1 MAPNIVDT
9 DTWQRAEILMQP
21 IFIRLIDHF
30 RKVLEDSPWKG
41 DYQQRE
47 IWPDSIPESV
57 KQHRQDLITQLATAS
72 NQEDVALLEIELET
86 LPTPYPGYE
95 LHLYLANENPER
107 SPHADRTDH
116 VHTDHVDNMAP
127 IAIFDLWQICYHIC
141 FTNYPLDTQD
151 CPVAIVDTHLL
162 DEDGDVDWQQVDQKT
177 GRVVQ
182 HLFNTLS
189 LRVENET
196 R

>member
-107 SPHADRTDH
+107 SPHTD
-116 VHTDHVDNMAP
+116 P

-141 FTNYPLDTQD
+141 FTNYPLDAQD